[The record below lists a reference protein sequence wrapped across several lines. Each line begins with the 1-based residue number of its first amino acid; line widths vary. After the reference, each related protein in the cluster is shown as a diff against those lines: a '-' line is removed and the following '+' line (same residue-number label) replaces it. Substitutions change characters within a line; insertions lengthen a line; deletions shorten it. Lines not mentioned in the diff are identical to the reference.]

1 MSGKSEP
8 IQEITVS
15 DEMLFPDAKF
25 LTGVVERRS
34 AGGFVLRAARTGKI
48 VKYSA
53 TTETDGAPLQGKYPR
68 MTDGAPHVSPSD
80 TCFYCVTTGGATYCT
95 QVLCPLP
102 P

>member
-1 MSGKSEP
+1 
-8 IQEITVS
+8 
-15 DEMLFPDAKF
+15 
-25 LTGVVERRS
+25 
-34 AGGFVLRAARTGKI
+34 
-48 VKYSA
+48 
-53 TTETDGAPLQGKYPR
+53 LQGKYLR

>member
-34 AGGFVLRAARTGKI
+34 AGGFR
-48 VKYSA
+48 S
-53 TTETDGAPLQGKYPR
+53 
-68 MTDGAPHVSPSD
+68 S
-80 TCFYCVTTGGATYCT
+80 GGQDWKDR
-95 QVLCPLP
+95 QV
-102 P
+102 